1 MWVNHAKLEHV
12 TRSPN
17 GQEGRKSKQVLTLG
31 VIAGKSLKKE
41 SFSKRISKTNKGD
54 DNEVAIFGWKDPFVR
69 GWMIIWRCLPRGHRN
84 KVFGF
89 PLFAFLFP
97 VIWKVT
103 IFRDRCG
110 SSCSFCQLS
119 LDTIYMFICFF
130 FLSHAILRSAIG
142 LQSGSTFGS
151 VREKR
156 CNTHLYL
163 LLLLYIEWIIS
174 LVLCITCKRNDFI
187 KRGIS
192 DTLAR
197 SVHVQCKFGVGIVG

>member
-1 MWVNHAKLEHV
+1 MRLL
-12 TRSPN
+12 SLF
-17 GQEGRKSKQVLTLG
+17 GRIPLFEDEWSFGAVYR
-31 VIAGKSLKKE
+31 AGTETKCS
-41 SFSKRISKTNKGD
+41 
-54 DNEVAIFGWKDPFVR
+54 
-69 GWMIIWRCLPRGHRN
+69 
-84 KVFGF
+84 GF
-89 PLFAFLFP
+89 PYLLFS
-97 VIWKVT
+97 
-103 IFRDRCG
+103 FRWSEKWPFFAIGG

-130 FLSHAILRSAIG
+130 LFLSHAILRSAIG

-156 CNTHLYL
+156 CNNHLYL

-197 SVHVQCKFGVGIVG
+197 SVHVQCKFGVGIV